1 MPHLSPRS
9 DLCRCTRISRQ
20 RMWRHAF
27 TVADEAGAPVQ
38 RIATVA
44 QSHVGGRRLRSIAE
58 ERVDQGSGR
67 SFGST
72 AAVVL

>member
-1 MPHLSPRS
+1 M
-9 DLCRCTRISRQ
+9 Q
-20 RMWRHAF
+20 RM
-27 TVADEAGAPVQ
+27 
-38 RIATVA
+38 ATVA